1 MENFIEIIK
10 NNGFEIEEV
19 NFTSNFGIND
29 FMLQDK
35 MILFFDLENDYRLRN
50 FLDYC
55 YDEDVQAYSKHVQST
70 FYCTGKIWNLIPKK
84 LSNILFHN

>member
-55 YDEDVQAYSKHVQST
+55 YDEDVQAYSKHGAKYILLHRQ
-70 FYCTGKIWNLIPKK
+70 IWNLIPKK